1 LRMENRELMSEMFIK
16 LDMKKE
22 RVKWIIT
29 NNK

>member
-1 LRMENRELMSEMFIK
+1 MENRELMSEMFIK

-22 RVKWIIT
+22 KLTKWIIT